1 MLTLLKNTFT
11 SKSELLKFL
20 RDLKAEIN
28 LSKEIYESLNNA
40 SVSKTKEQLNIEKD
54 LKTYFKNNKN
64 NIDKKWLKIIRDDS
78 KSYTVKQAIHL
89 IFCRFTEQGLIC
101 YTDEQKL
108 TELENYANGNIK
120 TLLDFI
126 DNLNN
131 ESDYVE
137 MFQPE
142 NIYED
147 QNSIQ
152 LRGYFVN
159 DKNKNINKINMNF
172 FNKIKQFVK
181 SNDENTTT
189 SQGPYEID
197 NYSTIN
203 TNNNSNKSTFDE
215 IVETLF
221 SCDIKKNNKTTMKC
235 KIEIDMIKK
244 LKEYTKNI
252 KKLVEFLSELLENA
266 GTNTNEFPSLEKI
279 RLPENQN
286 TSYMSESSNLV
297 KQRFGVFKNSD
308 YAHLQ
313 KNPGT
318 KTHKKSNNYSQLN
331 RGNTVYTEP
340 NSITNDNDTYA
351 NVLPLA
357 TLKSTGVVNSNNPKF
372 IKHYNPLHV
381 PVVFPK
387 PYPRTSTSTRK
398 SPLSSSNPLASI
410 RSH

>member
-1 MLTLLKNTFT
+1 
-11 SKSELLKFL
+11 
-20 RDLKAEIN
+20 
-28 LSKEIYESLNNA
+28 
-40 SVSKTKEQLNIEKD
+40 
-54 LKTYFKNNKN
+54 
-64 NIDKKWLKIIRDDS
+64 
-78 KSYTVKQAIHL
+78 
-89 IFCRFTEQGLIC
+89 
-101 YTDEQKL
+101 
-108 TELENYANGNIK
+108 
-120 TLLDFI
+120 
-126 DNLNN
+126 
-131 ESDYVE
+131 

-152 LRGYFVN
+152 LREYFVN

-266 GTNTNEFPSLEKI
+266 GINTNEFPSLEKI